1 MKQINIWNIKI
12 NPLKKNDIVQ
22 IIEDHIIS
30 GDKYTF
36 HQTGVNPETI
46 AQAHTSKALRDTI
59 NSSDLVNIDNMLV
72 TTCLRLLGYKI
83 PERAACPDIFELLL
97 ELGNRKGYTVY
108 FLGAKEEILVTMLEK
123 ISNKYSSLRV
133 VGSRNGYFKPEEE
146 ALIVEAIRSARP
158 DMLFVALPTPQKE
171 LFINRNKERLGTR
184 FAFGVGGAF
193 DVQAEKVVRAPEWM
207 RSIGLEGIHRALQ
220 NPSDYGK
227 RYLKYY
233 LPFLKLFFKE
243 LVKPKQINKKEKT

>member
-1 MKQINIWNIKI
+1 MDSIPVWGIKI
-12 NPLKKNDIVQ
+12 NPLRKADIVSL
-22 IIEDHIIS
+22 IDDHLTNKD
-30 GDKYTF
+30 GVM
-36 HQTGVNPETI
+36 HLTGVNPETI
-46 AQAHTSKALRDTI
+46 SQAQTNTELLKAI

-97 ELGNRKGYTVY
+97 ELSNRKGYTVY
-108 FLGAKEEILVTMLEK
+108 FLGAREEILVTMIEK
-123 ISNKYSSLRV
+123 ISHKYPTIKIA
-133 VGSRNGYFKPEEE
+133 GSRNGYFKTEDE
-146 ALIVEAIRSARP
+146 ARIVEVIRSAGP
-158 DMLFVALPTPQKE
+158 DMLFIALPTPQKE
-171 LFINRNKERLGTR
+171 LFINRNKDRLGTR

>member
-1 MKQINIWNIKI
+1 MDSIPVWGIKI
-12 NPLKKNDIVQ
+12 NPLRKADIVSL
-22 IIEDHIIS
+22 IDDHLTNKD
-30 GDKYTF
+30 GVM
-36 HQTGVNPETI
+36 HLTGVNPETI
-46 AQAHTSKALRDTI
+46 SQAQTNTELLKAI

-97 ELGNRKGYTVY
+97 ELSNRKGYTVY
-108 FLGAKEEILVTMLEK
+108 FLGAREEILVTMIEK
-123 ISNKYSSLRV
+123 ISHKYPTINIA
-133 VGSRNGYFKPEEE
+133 GSRNGYFKTEDE
-146 ALIVEAIRSARP
+146 ARIVEVIRSAGP
-158 DMLFVALPTPQKE
+158 DMLFIALPTPQKE
-171 LFINRNKERLGTR
+171 LFINRNKDRLGTR

>member
-1 MKQINIWNIKI
+1 MDSIPVWGIKI
-12 NPLKKNDIVQ
+12 NPLRKADIVSL
-22 IIEDHIIS
+22 IDDHLTNKD
-30 GDKYTF
+30 GVM
-36 HQTGVNPETI
+36 HLTGVNPETI
-46 AQAHTSKALRDTI
+46 SQAQTNTELLKAI

-97 ELGNRKGYTVY
+97 ELSNRKGYTVY
-108 FLGAKEEILVTMLEK
+108 FLGAREEILVTMIEK
-123 ISNKYSSLRV
+123 ISHKYLTINIA
-133 VGSRNGYFKPEEE
+133 GSRNGYFKTEDE
-146 ALIVEAIRSARP
+146 ARIVEVIRSAGP
-158 DMLFVALPTPQKE
+158 DMLFIALPTPQKE
-171 LFINRNKERLGTR
+171 LFINRNKDRLGTR

>member
-1 MKQINIWNIKI
+1 MDSIPVWGIKI
-12 NPLKKNDIVQ
+12 NPLRKTDIVSL
-22 IIEDHIIS
+22 IDDHLTNKD
-30 GDKYTF
+30 GVM
-36 HQTGVNPETI
+36 HLTGVNPETI
-46 AQAHTSKALRDTI
+46 SQAQTNTELLKAI

-97 ELGNRKGYTVY
+97 ELSNRKGYTVY
-108 FLGAKEEILVTMLEK
+108 FLGAREEILVTMIEK
-123 ISNKYSSLRV
+123 ISHKYPTINIA
-133 VGSRNGYFKPEEE
+133 GSRNGYFKTEDE
-146 ALIVEAIRSARP
+146 ARIVEVIRSAGP
-158 DMLFVALPTPQKE
+158 DMLFIALPTPQKE
-171 LFINRNKERLGTR
+171 LFINRNKDRLGTR